1 MSYNLFLS
9 SSSAVRLATLITAV
23 RPDIVFGTAFWGL
36 KKTCSGMY
44 YILLGN
50 NTSNQVDEKKILLE
64 LTNKANSQQEEIN
77 KLNEKI
83 NILSDYIEKNSNKK
97 MISNIT

>member
-9 SSSAVRLATLITAV
+9 SSSAVRIATLITAV

-44 YILLGN
+44 YLLLGN
-50 NTSNQVDEKKILLE
+50 NTSNQVDEKKILE

-83 NILSDYIEKNSNKK
+83 NILTDYIEKNSNKK
-97 MISNIT
+97 NDI

>member
-9 SSSAVRLATLITAV
+9 SSSAVRIATLITAV
-23 RPDIVFGTAFWGL
+23 RPDIVFGTALWGL

-44 YILLGN
+44 YLLLGN
-50 NTSNQVDEKKILLE
+50 KTSEQVDEKQILLD
-64 LTNKANSQQEEIN
+64 LTSKANSQQEEIN

-83 NILSDYIEKNSNKK
+83 NILTDYIEKNSNKK
-97 MISNIT
+97 NDV